1 MKNFLRNALGIIY
14 ATETSTHITL
24 GGVRTA
30 SLLQDIYKAWETS
43 KISLNMFSKL
53 SNSEISFP
61 KFFAPDVHYML
72 QQLSLKRRTRFGAG
86 ALETALKV
94 LEEETWLKRLSEP
107 VTSRLDKSKVNL
119 FHLSP
124 LPHQSEFFELY
135 DDRVQRYGMT
145 GYLLSA
151 AAGSGKAQP
160 LDAMIRIPGGWK
172 TMGDMKPG
180 DTVTA
185 WDGREATVT
194 GVYPQGVKDVY
205 KFTFK
210 DGRTARACGDHLWRV
225 YNNREVQTK
234 PGYCKVI
241 DTKEIIQR
249 LATGKRVHI
258 DLCQPE
264 QGQDV
269 KFDIDPY
276 LLGVLLGD
284 GSLSQKSI
292 AITKNDEE
300 LFDHVKA
307 VLPDDVELIKR
318 DNDSRSLSYGI
329 TRKDKAQRNSVV
341 DALTKLG
348 LMGTYSDTKFIPP
361 EYLEGSLEQRLALL
375 QGLLDTDGTVDKEN
389 TTVSFCTTS
398 ALLAHGI
405 QKLIWSVGGI
415 AKISPKQTFYT
426 YNDIRLPGKP
436 SYNVNIRIKKLSSL
450 FRLSRKRDLTNDN
463 NQYSS
468 KLKLELIR
476 VEKVESVPCRC
487 ISIDHPDHLYITN
500 NYVVTHNTLTG
511 LMLAE
516 MLHAD
521 QVIMIVPKNAV
532 WKVWS
537 RHLSEEYKQPQAH
550 WIAADDKPYNGEK
563 FLIGHYE
570 SLDKVIAAVRTNHK
584 SNAFVILDE
593 SHNMNEAG
601 SLRTQKFIELCKTVG
616 AKNVLWS
623 SGTPLKALGYEAIPL
638 LTTIDPL
645 FTPEVQERFK
655 KIYGREAKRAL
666 DILRNRMGIISYRVE
681 KTSVVDNKPTTH
693 EISVEIPNAKK
704 YELETIGNEMRSFIK
719 KRLEHYE
726 DRKKYY
732 EKVYDDALRIHEKTL
747 DTREQKAAFATY
759 KTYIAT
765 IRKGYDSY
773 TMGPLSQYCNR
784 YELTVIMPTLSREL
798 RAEFKNARSVVKYVE
813 LKVLGEALGGVL
825 GKARVNCH
833 LDMLP
838 GIPFADVINGAQK
851 KTVIFTSYVEVA
863 DAIDKRLR
871 AEGFS
876 PLVVHGGTNKNLSSI
891 VTEFEKNAKAN
902 PLIATYQSL
911 STAVPLIVA
920 NTTIFINQP
929 FRDGDLTQARARTDR
944 LGQDAPVHFW
954 NCLLNTGDKP
964 NISTRSRDIMQ
975 WSRDQIAA
983 IMGDSYSHD
992 VAQVLTSAGGAYAEE
1007 AITEQD
1013 VMALEYYHETI

>member
-53 SNSEISFP
+53 SNSEISFA

-151 AAGSGKAQP
+151 AAGSGK
-160 LDAMIRIPGGWK
+160 
-172 TMGDMKPG
+172 
-180 DTVTA
+180 
-185 WDGREATVT
+185 
-194 GVYPQGVKDVY
+194 
-205 KFTFK
+205 
-210 DGRTARACGDHLWRV
+210 
-225 YNNREVQTK
+225 
-234 PGYCKVI
+234 
-241 DTKEIIQR
+241 
-249 LATGKRVHI
+249 
-258 DLCQPE
+258 
-264 QGQDV
+264 
-269 KFDIDPY
+269 
-276 LLGVLLGD
+276 
-284 GSLSQKSI
+284 
-292 AITKNDEE
+292 
-300 LFDHVKA
+300 
-307 VLPDDVELIKR
+307 
-318 DNDSRSLSYGI
+318 
-329 TRKDKAQRNSVV
+329 
-341 DALTKLG
+341 
-348 LMGTYSDTKFIPP
+348 
-361 EYLEGSLEQRLALL
+361 
-375 QGLLDTDGTVDKEN
+375 
-389 TTVSFCTTS
+389 
-398 ALLAHGI
+398 
-405 QKLIWSVGGI
+405 
-415 AKISPKQTFYT
+415 
-426 YNDIRLPGKP
+426 
-436 SYNVNIRIKKLSSL
+436 
-450 FRLSRKRDLTNDN
+450 
-463 NQYSS
+463 
-468 KLKLELIR
+468 
-476 VEKVESVPCRC
+476 
-487 ISIDHPDHLYITN
+487 
-500 NYVVTHNTLTG
+500 TLTG

-537 RHLSEEYKQPQAH
+537 RHLNEEYKQPQAH

-693 EISVEIPNAKK
+693 EISVEIPNARK
-704 YELETIGNEMRSFIK
+704 YELETIGNEMREFIK

-726 DRKKYY
+726 DRKKYF

-747 DTREQKAAFATY
+747 DTREQKASYATY

-784 YELTVIMPTLSREL
+784 YELTVIMPTLSRDL

-825 GKARVNCH
+825 GKARVDCH

-871 AEGFS
+871 SEGFS

-891 VTEFEKNAKAN
+891 VTEFEKNPKAN

-992 VAQVLTSAGGAYAEE
+992 VAQVLTTAGGAYAEE
-1007 AITEQD
+1007 AITEKD
-1013 VMALEYYHETI
+1013 VLALEYYHETI